1 MTMTTSAVLRSTYAE
16 IAEKAGVSK
25 ATVSRVMNGDERVHP
40 ERAKAVML
48 AVESLG
54 YKPNRAARALSTGR
68 TGLIAVVIDDEPTA
82 LSDPFWGVVLAGI
95 SRVFMANDLHSLLM
109 VSPLDAADRPI
120 SHYLEGGEVDGAI
133 FLGVHEGEVVK
144 RLHSKGL
151 TVLLIGRPF
160 DEGSEV
166 AFVDTDNSG
175 GAKIAVDHL
184 FSRGCERVA
193 TLTGGLEA
201 SATRDR
207 LRGYEI
213 AHLEAGREI
222 RQEFIV
228 NCDWTFESA
237 KTMTLR
243 LLAKHPEI
251 DGIFAANDMMALG
264 AIAAIQE
271 RGRMVPDD
279 ILVVGFDDS
288 LIAQTHRPG
297 LTTIRQD
304 IVGLGAAAAETM
316 IDMLQNRQADYK
328 LLPTEIVIRE
338 TA

>member
-1 MTMTTSAVLRSTYAE
+1 MTMTSSSTLRSTYAE
-16 IAEKAGVSK
+16 IAARAGVSK
-25 ATVSRVMNGDERVHP
+25 ATVSRVMNGDDRVHP
-40 ERAKAVML
+40 DRSKAVML

-54 YKPNRAARALSTGR
+54 YKTNRAARALSTGR

-109 VSPLDAADRPI
+109 VSPLDSAEGAI

-133 FLGVHEGEVVK
+133 FLGVHKGEVVK
-144 RLHSKGL
+144 TLHAKGL
-151 TVLLIGRPF
+151 PVLLIGRPF
-160 DEGSEV
+160 DEESDV
-166 AFVDTDNSG
+166 AFVDTDNAG
-175 GAKIAVDHL
+175 GAQIAVSHL
-184 FSRGCERVA
+184 FSRGCEQVA
-193 TLTGGLEA
+193 TLTGAIDA

-207 LRGYEI
+207 LRGYEA
-213 AHLEAGREI
+213 AHEVAGRKI
-222 RQEFIV
+222 RPELIA

-237 KTMTLR
+237 KTLTLR

-271 RGRMVPDD
+271 RGRVVPDD

-288 LIAQTHRPG
+288 MIAQTHRPG
-297 LTTIRQD
+297 LTTVRQD

-316 IDMLQNRQADYK
+316 MELLQNRKAEFK
-328 LLPTEIVIRE
+328 LLQTELVIRE
-338 TA
+338 SA